1 MEEIHVGR
9 QWETLSSFFILKE
22 EWKESGGGMLETS
35 ELEKRFKGKIAVD
48 GVSLYLD
55 KGESVGLLGPNG
67 AGKSTTISIISSL
80 MKPTSGDVR
89 LNGESIVKNPQNLR
103 KVLGVVPQEIAL
115 YEELSA
121 YENLKFFGRIYK
133 LKGSRLETK
142 IEEVLEMVG
151 LQERKKEL
159 IRTFSGGMK
168 RRINIAA
175 ALLHDPQ
182 IVIMDEPTVG
192 IDPQSR
198 NHILD
203 TVRLLNREKGT
214 TVLYTSHYMEEVEQL
229 CSRMYIM
236 DHGRIIASGTHEEL
250 QRILTGE
257 DTLLLQLASP
267 STSLAE
273 DLRGLDPVRLVEE
286 TENGL
291 KLIVTKKSTIL
302 SQVVQAAERHNVPIV
317 NIHVHTPSLEDV
329 FLHLTGRKLRD

>member
-1 MEEIHVGR
+1 MMTEDSVGTVFLYVNFNHNKEI
-9 QWETLSSFFILKE
+9 E
-22 EWKESGGGMLETS
+22 GGEGMLETI
-35 ELEKRFKGKIAVD
+35 ELHKTFKGKSAVD
-48 GVSLYLD
+48 DVNLYLN

-67 AGKSTTISIISSL
+67 AGKSTTISMISTL
-80 MKPTSGDVR
+80 LRPTSGDVR
-89 LNGESIVKNPQNLR
+89 LYGKSVIKQPQHIR

-121 YENLKFFGRIYK
+121 YENLKFFGKLYK
-133 LKGSRLETK
+133 LKGNALELK
-142 IEEVLEMVG
+142 IQETLEMVG
-151 LQERKKEL
+151 LRERQKEL
-159 IRTFSGGMK
+159 IKTFSGGMK

-175 ALLHDPQ
+175 ALLHEPE

-250 QRILTGE
+250 QRILSGE
-257 DTLLLQLASP
+257 DTLLLQLNAP
-267 STSLAE
+267 SQ
-273 DLRGLDPVRLVEE
+273 GLVQELQQLEPVRQVEE
-286 TENGL
+286 TESGL
-291 KLIVTKKSTIL
+291 KLIVTKQSSIL
-302 SQVVQAAERHNVPIV
+302 SAVVQAAERQQVQII

-329 FLHLTGRKLRD
+329 FLHLTGRTLRD